1 LEAAAAA
8 GAAGTAVARPLRFV
22 VVELVLRRGTTASA
36 CRLHTFSSLVRTE
49 HDMSQSRQHDR
60 SVDEHYWTA
69 DRQAEAKRRLL
80 ERGGQ
85 LRDDIERERGK
96 YDADRDAVSND
107 TVRDPGD
114 ASVAD
119 LTMDTDLA
127 EIQRDIEE
135 LDDINAALARVAAGT
150 YGTCTDCGRP
160 IEPSRLERLPQAARD
175 LECQQLYDK
184 RHASGETPTL

>member
-1 LEAAAAA
+1 MPIAEFLI
-8 GAAGTAVARPLRFV
+8 PWFP
-22 VVELVLRRGTTASA
+22 
-36 CRLHTFSSLVRTE
+36 E
-49 HDMSQSRQHDR
+49 HVMSQSRQPDR

-69 DRQAEAKRRLL
+69 DRQTAAKRRLL

-85 LRDDIERERGK
+85 LRGDIARERGK
-96 YDADRDAVSND
+96 YEADRDAVRND

-150 YGTCTDCGRP
+150 YGTCIECGRP
-160 IEPSRLERLPQAARD
+160 IEPSRLELVPQAARD
-175 LECQQLYDK
+175 LECQRLFEE
-184 RHASGETPTL
+184 RNASSETPTL